1 MQLSMKFHF
10 IVIPTIMFSIL
21 GFSQN
26 KSLDNIEMYYDQGN
40 YKKVYKNSH
49 KLLQTAEFNNSPTL
63 KLFHALAEYQLS
75 KTRKKY
81 LASNAYEDFKQF
93 KKQDSD
99 RLLSGKF
106 DIYIYDM
113 QLGMANHIRH
123 LNNKVSEKKALKTY
137 SILKELFKNTIP
149 FEEIIAN
156 TPIQEEP
163 LSSTSNKT
171 AQRDNIISYAKRFI
185 GTPYLYGGNS
195 KKGFDCSGFTQYI
208 MKQHGYSL
216 PRTAKSQGE
225 SYSKLKLREVTKGDL
240 VFFGSSK
247 NNISHVGIISS
258 EKGGPIAM
266 IHASSSKGIIISN
279 IENNSYWTPKIQY
292 YARVV
297 KD

>member
-1 MQLSMKFHF
+1 MQSSMKLPF
-10 IVIPTIMFSIL
+10 IVIPAIMFSIL

-26 KSLDNIEMYYDQGN
+26 KILDNIEMYYDQGN

-49 KLLQTAEFNNSPTL
+49 KLLQTEEFNNSATL
-63 KLFHALAEYQLS
+63 KLFHALAEYQLA

-81 LASNAYEDFKQF
+81 LASNAYEDFRQF
-93 KKQDSD
+93 KKQDSN

-113 QLGMANHIRH
+113 QLGIANDIRY
-123 LNNKVSEKKALKTY
+123 LNNKVSEKEALKTY
-137 SILKELFKNTIP
+137 AIFKELFINTIP
-149 FEEIIAN
+149 FAEITAN
-156 TPIQEEP
+156 TTIQEEAL
-163 LSSTSNKT
+163 LSEPNKKVL
-171 AQRDNIISYAKRFI
+171 RDNIISYAEGFI

-208 MKQHGYSL
+208 MKQHGYNL

-225 SYSKLKLREVTKGDL
+225 SYSKLKLREVKKGDL

-292 YARVV
+292 YTRVV

>member
-1 MQLSMKFHF
+1 
-10 IVIPTIMFSIL
+10 MFSIY

-49 KLLQTAEFNNSPTL
+49 KLLQTEEFENSPTL

-75 KTRKKY
+75 KTRRKY
-81 LASNAYEDFKQF
+81 LASNAYEDFRQF

-137 SILKELFKNTIP
+137 AIFKELFKNTIP
-149 FEEIIAN
+149 FEEITAN
-156 TPIQEEP
+156 TPIQAES
-163 LSSTSNKT
+163 LSSNTNKT
-171 AQRDNIISYAKRFI
+171 GQRDIIISYAKGYI
-185 GTPYLYGGNS
+185 GVPYLYGGNS

-208 MKQHGYSL
+208 MRHHGYNL
-216 PRTAKSQGE
+216 PRTAQSQGDK
-225 SYSKLKLREVTKGDL
+225 YSKIKAGQAMKGDL

-247 NNISHVGIISS
+247 KNISHVGIVSS
-258 EKGGPIAM
+258 EKGSSISM
-266 IHASSSKGIIISN
+266 IHASSSKGIMISN

>member
-1 MQLSMKFHF
+1 
-10 IVIPTIMFSIL
+10 
-21 GFSQN
+21 
-26 KSLDNIEMYYDQGN
+26 MYYDQGN

-113 QLGMANHIRH
+113 QLGIANDIRY
-123 LNNKVSEKKALKTY
+123 LNNKVSEKEALKTY
-137 SILKELFKNTIP
+137 AIFKELFINTIS
-149 FEEIIAN
+149 FAEITAN
-156 TPIQEEP
+156 TPIQEESV
-163 LSSTSNKT
+163 LSNSNKT
-171 AQRDNIISYAKRFI
+171 EQRDIIISYAKGYI
-185 GTPYLYGGNS
+185 GVPYLYGGNS

-208 MKQHGYSL
+208 MRRHGYNL
-216 PRTAKSQGE
+216 PRTAQSQGDT
-225 SYSKLKLREVTKGDL
+225 YSKIKAGQAMKGDL

-247 NNISHVGIISS
+247 KNISHVGIVSS
-258 EKGGPIAM
+258 EKGSSISM
-266 IHASSSKGIIISN
+266 IHASSSKGIMISN

>member
-1 MQLSMKFHF
+1 MKFHF

-26 KSLDNIEMYYDQGN
+26 KSLDNIEMYYDQAN

-49 KLLQTAEFNNSPTL
+49 KLLQTEEFNNSPTL

-75 KTRKKY
+75 KTKKKY
-81 LASNAYEDFKQF
+81 LASNAYENFRQF
-93 KKQDSD
+93 KKQDSN
-99 RLLSGKF
+99 RLLTGKF

-113 QLGMANHIRH
+113 QLGIANDIRY
-123 LNNKVSEKKALKTY
+123 LNNKVSEKEALKTY
-137 SILKELFKNTIP
+137 AIFKELFINTIS
-149 FEEIIAN
+149 FAEITAN
-156 TPIQEEP
+156 TPIQEESL
-163 LSSTSNKT
+163 LSESNKKVL
-171 AQRDNIISYAKRFI
+171 RDNIISYAKRFI

-208 MKQHGYSL
+208 MKQHGYNL
-216 PRTAKSQGE
+216 PRTAQSQGE
-225 SYSKLKLREVTKGDL
+225 CYSKLKLREVTKGDL

-247 NNISHVGIISS
+247 KNISHVGIISS
-258 EKGGPIAM
+258 EKGDPIAM
-266 IHASSSKGIIISN
+266 IHASASKGIMISK

-292 YARVV
+292 YTRVV

>member
-10 IVIPTIMFSIL
+10 IVIPLMMLSIL
-21 GFSQN
+21 GFSQYKN
-26 KSLDNIEMYYDQGN
+26 LDNIEMYYDQGN
-40 YKKVYKNSH
+40 YKKVYKKTH
-49 KLLQTAEFNNSPTL
+49 KLLQIEEFDNNPTL
-63 KLFHALAEYQLS
+63 NLFHALAEYQLS

-81 LASNAYEDFKQF
+81 LASNAYEDFRQF

-99 RLLSGKF
+99 RLLSWKF

-113 QLGMANHIRH
+113 QLGMANHIRN
-123 LNNKVSEKKALKTY
+123 LNNNVSEKKALKTY
-137 SILKELFKNTIP
+137 AIFKELFKNTIP
-149 FEEIIAN
+149 FEEITAN
-156 TPIQEEP
+156 TPIQEES
-163 LSSTSNKT
+163 LSSNTNKT
-171 AQRDNIISYAKRFI
+171 VKRDNIISYAKGYI

-208 MKQHGYSL
+208 MKQHGYNL
-216 PRTAKSQGE
+216 PRTAQSQGDT
-225 SYSKLKLREVTKGDL
+225 YSKIKAGQAMKGDL

-247 NNISHVGIISS
+247 KNISHVGIVSSDKGSSIS
-258 EKGGPIAM
+258 M
-266 IHASSSKGIIISN
+266 IHASSSKGIMISN

>member
-1 MQLSMKFHF
+1 MKFHF
-10 IVIPTIMFSIL
+10 IVIPLIMFSIY

-49 KLLQTAEFNNSPTL
+49 KLLQTEEFENSPTL

-75 KTRKKY
+75 KTRRKY
-81 LASNAYEDFKQF
+81 LASNAYEDFRQF

-137 SILKELFKNTIP
+137 AIFKELFKNTIP
-149 FEEIIAN
+149 FEEITAN
-156 TPIQEEP
+156 TPIQAES
-163 LSSTSNKT
+163 LSSNTNKT
-171 AQRDNIISYAKRFI
+171 GQRDIIISYAKGYI
-185 GTPYLYGGNS
+185 GVPYLYGGNS

-208 MKQHGYSL
+208 MRHHGYNL
-216 PRTAKSQGE
+216 PRTAQSQGDK
-225 SYSKLKLREVTKGDL
+225 YSKIKAGQAMKGDL

-247 NNISHVGIISS
+247 KNISHVGIVSS
-258 EKGGPIAM
+258 EKGSSISM
-266 IHASSSKGIIISN
+266 IHASSSKGIMISN

>member
-113 QLGMANHIRH
+113 QLGIANDIRY
-123 LNNKVSEKKALKTY
+123 LNNKVSEKEALKTY
-137 SILKELFKNTIP
+137 AIFKELFINTIS
-149 FEEIIAN
+149 FAEITAN
-156 TPIQEEP
+156 TPIQEESV
-163 LSSTSNKT
+163 LSNSNKT
-171 AQRDNIISYAKRFI
+171 EQRDIIISYAKGYI
-185 GTPYLYGGNS
+185 GVPYLYGGNS

-208 MKQHGYSL
+208 MRRHGYNL
-216 PRTAKSQGE
+216 PRTAQSQGDT
-225 SYSKLKLREVTKGDL
+225 YSKIKAGQAMKGDL

-247 NNISHVGIISS
+247 KNISHVGIVSS
-258 EKGGPIAM
+258 EKGSSISM
-266 IHASSSKGIIISN
+266 IHASSSKGIMISN

>member
-1 MQLSMKFHF
+1 MQLNMKFRF

-26 KSLDNIEMYYDQGN
+26 KVLDNIEMYYDQGN
-40 YKKVYKNSH
+40 YKKVYKKTH
-49 KLLQTAEFNNSPTL
+49 KLLKTEDFNNSPTL

-75 KTRKKY
+75 KTSRKYSVGK
-81 LASNAYEDFKQF
+81 AYDNYRQFKQ
-93 KKQDSD
+93 QDPEGLF
-99 RLLSGKF
+99 RLKF

-113 QLGMANHIRH
+113 QLGMANHIRD
-123 LNNKVSEKKALKTY
+123 LNNKVRKREALKTY
-137 SILKELFKNTIP
+137 EIFQELFKNTIP

-156 TPIQEEP
+156 TPVQEES

-171 AQRDNIISYAKRFI
+171 VQRENIISYAKGYI
-185 GTPYLYGGNS
+185 GIPYLYGGNS

-208 MKQHGYSL
+208 MRHHGYNL
-216 PRTAKSQGE
+216 PRTAQSQGDA
-225 SYSKLKLREVTKGDL
+225 YSKIKSGQATKGDL

-247 NNISHVGIISS
+247 KNISHVGIISS
-258 EKGGPIAM
+258 EKGSSISM
-266 IHASSSKGIIISN
+266 IHASSSKGIMISN

>member
-1 MQLSMKFHF
+1 MKLSMKFHF
-10 IVIPTIMFSIL
+10 IVIPLIMFSIY

-49 KLLQTAEFNNSPTL
+49 KLLQTEEFENSPTL

-75 KTRKKY
+75 KTRRKY
-81 LASNAYEDFKQF
+81 LASNAYEDFRQF

-137 SILKELFKNTIP
+137 AIFKELFKNTIP
-149 FEEIIAN
+149 FEEITAN
-156 TPIQEEP
+156 TPIQAES
-163 LSSTSNKT
+163 LSSNTNKT
-171 AQRDNIISYAKRFI
+171 GQRHIIISYAKGYI
-185 GTPYLYGGNS
+185 GVPYLYGGNS

-208 MKQHGYSL
+208 MRQHGYNL
-216 PRTAKSQGE
+216 PRTAQSQGDK
-225 SYSKLKLREVTKGDL
+225 YSKIKAGQAMKGDL

-247 NNISHVGIISS
+247 KNISHVGIVSS
-258 EKGGPIAM
+258 EKGSSISM
-266 IHASSSKGIIISN
+266 IHASSSKGIMISN

>member
-1 MQLSMKFHF
+1 MHLSMKFQF

-21 GFSQN
+21 GYSQN

-40 YKKVYKNSH
+40 YKKVYKNSR
-49 KLLQTAEFNNSPTL
+49 KLLQTEEFNNSPTL

-81 LASNAYEDFKQF
+81 LASNAYEDFRQF

-113 QLGMANHIRH
+113 QIGIANDIRY
-123 LNNKVSEKKALKTY
+123 LNNEVSEKEALKTY
-137 SILKELFKNTIP
+137 AIFKELFKNTIP

-163 LSSTSNKT
+163 LSSKSNKT
-171 AQRDNIISYAKRFI
+171 AQRDNIISYAKSFI

-216 PRTAKSQGE
+216 PRTAQSQGE
-225 SYSKLKLREVTKGDL
+225 SYSKLKLKEVTKGDL

-258 EKGGPIAM
+258 EKGAPITM
-266 IHASSSKGIIISN
+266 IHASSSKGIMISN
-279 IENNSYWTPKIQY
+279 LENNSYWTPKIQY
-292 YARVV
+292 YTRVV

>member
-1 MQLSMKFHF
+1 
-10 IVIPTIMFSIL
+10 MFSIY

-49 KLLQTAEFNNSPTL
+49 KLLQTEEFENSPTL

-75 KTRKKY
+75 KTRRKY
-81 LASNAYEDFKQF
+81 LASNAYEDFRQF

-99 RLLSGKF
+99 RLLSEKF

-123 LNNKVSEKKALKTY
+123 LNNKVSEKKALKIY
-137 SILKELFKNTIP
+137 AIFKELFKNTIP
-149 FEEIIAN
+149 FEEITAN
-156 TPIQEEP
+156 TPIQAES
-163 LSSTSNKT
+163 LSSNTNKT
-171 AQRDNIISYAKRFI
+171 GQRDIIISYAKGYI
-185 GTPYLYGGNS
+185 GVPYLYGGNS

-208 MKQHGYSL
+208 MRQHGYNL
-216 PRTAKSQGE
+216 PRTAQSQGDK
-225 SYSKLKLREVTKGDL
+225 YSKIKAGQAMKGDL

-247 NNISHVGIISS
+247 KNISHVGIVSS
-258 EKGGPIAM
+258 EKGSSISM
-266 IHASSSKGIIISN
+266 IHASSSKGIMISN